1 MGAFE
6 ALTSGLGEQAR
17 SFIDPVVKLNKR
29 QALTQGVNLGL
40 IITSALMI
48 WKTLILLTGSE
59 SPVVVVLSGSM
70 EPGFYR
76 GDILFLNM
84 GHQPIRAG
92 EIVVFNIDQRD
103 IPIVHRVIKVH
114 ERQPGGEVD
123 VLTKGDNNHGD
134 DRTLYAR
141 GQLWLN
147 QKHIMGRVVGFLPY
161 VGQVTIIMND
171 YPYLKYALIG
181 VLALFVIMSKE

>member
-1 MGAFE
+1 MI
-6 ALTSGLGEQAR
+6 ALVNHLTDEVK
-17 SFIDPVVKLNKR
+17 SFAEPLTKLNKR
-29 QALTQGVNLGL
+29 QAVSQGVNLGL

-84 GHQPIRAG
+84 GQQPIRVG
-92 EIVVFNIDQRD
+92 EIVVFNIDDRD

-114 ERQPGGEVD
+114 ETQPGGEVS

-134 DRTLYAR
+134 DRALYAR
-141 GQLWLN
+141 GQMWLN

>member
-1 MGAFE
+1 MCQLAARQIGSFI
-6 ALTSGLGEQAR
+6 LQTSAQLLLGEKHAPSIASGPLSCVQ
-17 SFIDPVVKLNKR
+17 
-29 QALTQGVNLGL
+29 
-40 IITSALMI
+40 
-48 WKTLILLTGSE
+48 
-59 SPVVVVLSGSM
+59 VVVVLSGSM

-123 VLTKGDNNHGD
+123 VLTK
-134 DRTLYAR
+134 
-141 GQLWLN
+141 
-147 QKHIMGRVVGFLPY
+147 V
-161 VGQVTIIMND
+161 
-171 YPYLKYALIG
+171 
-181 VLALFVIMSKE
+181 